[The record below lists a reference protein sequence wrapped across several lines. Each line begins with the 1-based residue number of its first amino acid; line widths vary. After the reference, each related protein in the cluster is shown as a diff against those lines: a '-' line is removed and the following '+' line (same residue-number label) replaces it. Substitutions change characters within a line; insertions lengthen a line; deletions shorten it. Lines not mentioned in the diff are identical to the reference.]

1 MAIQSIVRW
10 FLPKEDHFYD
20 FLEKQATAAYDG
32 AKALAGISKPG
43 ADFESVRKS
52 VQEHEHAGDK
62 LVHEVEEALAR
73 TFVTPIDRE
82 DIQKLS
88 SELDDVLDLMNGAA
102 RAAVLFGVTRPS
114 AAMTKLVD
122 VLVKCTEVLAS
133 TLPLLRTHEYS
144 KIVES
149 TRAIRGL
156 EKEGDIV
163 FRDAISALFADP
175 AIDAKVLLREKAV
188 LEDLENA
195 LDHCDQLAATLT
207 NLAIKHG

>member
-1 MAIQSIVRW
+1 MA
-10 FLPKEDHFYD
+10 
-20 FLEKQATAAYDG
+20 G
-32 AKALAGISKPG
+32 
-43 ADFESVRKS
+43 
-52 VQEHEHAGDK
+52 
-62 LVHEVEEALAR
+62 
-73 TFVTPIDRE
+73 
-82 DIQKLS
+82 
-88 SELDDVLDLMNGAA
+88 VLHT